1 MLNLA
6 AAPFGARKFRQEKS
20 RQETNFVRW
29 QRLRNGYTGA
39 KNYNTFW
46 GVEKGR
52 DVFFFRVGGENDFDM
67 Q

>member
-39 KNYNTFW
+39 KNYNTGTVGF
-46 GVEKGR
+46 GALKKGGTC
-52 DVFFFRVGGENDFDM
+52 FFFPGGWGE
-67 Q
+67 